1 MSARKAPLWNIAA
14 AGAIRPFFVFRTALS
29 KGFGLLPAL
38 FLLIFYH
45 MQKGKSTKSADFPF
59 SLLKMRASQ
68 TILIPDDFYMTDT
81 ADVNRDGFQ
90 SVSGTLRRSDA
101 EQTIVSGVPTLA

>member
-1 MSARKAPLWNIAA
+1 
-14 AGAIRPFFVFRTALS
+14 
-29 KGFGLLPAL
+29 
-38 FLLIFYH
+38 
-45 MQKGKSTKSADFPF
+45 
-59 SLLKMRASQ
+59 MRASQ
-68 TILIPDDFYMTDT
+68 TILIPDDFYMTYT